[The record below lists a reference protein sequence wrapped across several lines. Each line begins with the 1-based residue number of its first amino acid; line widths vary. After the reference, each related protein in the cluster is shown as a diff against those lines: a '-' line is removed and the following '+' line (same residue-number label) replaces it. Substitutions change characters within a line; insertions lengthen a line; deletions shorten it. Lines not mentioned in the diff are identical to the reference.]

1 MTQIRKRLT
10 YANVMSSI
18 AVFLVIGG
26 ATAFAALGKNT
37 VGSKQLKKN
46 AVTSQKIKN
55 SAVTTPKLKNGSVT
69 AEKLAAGAVTVGAG
83 SITSDKLAKGSVTA
97 EKLAA
102 GAVTIGAG
110 SVTSEK
116 LANGSVTNEKLAGGA
131 VTGDK
136 IANGSVTRGNLAE
149 GTLLPR
155 AFALVE
161 ADGTVDPKFTAG
173 GIPDATR
180 VGEAYCFDTPF
191 PVLHAQAT
199 GEADGEGNDMP
210 SVLIAGAQETFEE
223 CPAGTDAEVEVWD
236 TGLDEETEE
245 EFFLVLW

>member
-1 MTQIRKRLT
+1 MKKIRQRLT

-46 AVTSQKIKN
+46 AVTTKKIKN
-55 SAVTTPKLKNGSVT
+55 NAVTTPKIKNGAVT
-69 AEKLAAGAVTVGAG
+69 AAKLAAGAVTVGAG
-83 SITSDKLAKGSVTA
+83 SITN
-97 EKLAA
+97 
-102 GAVTIGAG
+102 
-110 SVTSEK
+110 EK
-116 LANGSVTNEKLAGGA
+116 LANGSVTNDKLAEGA
-131 VTGDK
+131 VTGNK
-136 IANGSVTRGNLAE
+136 IAGGTVTKGNLAE

-161 ADGTVDPKFTAG
+161 FDGTVDPRFTVG
-173 GIPDATR
+173 GISNATM
-180 VGEAYCFDTPF
+180 VGSSYCFDTPF
-191 PVLHAQAT
+191 TVLHAQAT

-210 SVLIAGAQETFEE
+210 SVLIAGANETFEE
-223 CPAGTDAEVEVWD
+223 CPPGTDVEVEMWD